1 MRRRRFYRRKGTA
14 AFGIISA
21 VIIFLTALL
30 LADAKLRPAVYDLA
44 ALEAGAVASKTV
56 NCAVEQAIGKNG
68 VSYYEIAQIIRDE
81 NGNITGITTD
91 IVKLNLFKAQ
101 ITKAIDDAFLNG
113 GGAEISVPLGAATGI
128 SLLAGAGPE
137 VEVSVGFSSAT
148 HSDFDNVF
156 RSSGINQTQHSV
168 MLNISSEVIIAMP
181 GRRITKNIETSFCVA
196 QNIIVGSVPDVLVG
210 ETQSGINKNY

>member
-30 LADAKLRPAVYDLA
+30 LADAKLRPALYDLA
-44 ALEAGAVASKTV
+44 ALEAGSIASKTV
-56 NCAVEQAIGKNG
+56 NCAVEQALGKNG

-101 ITKAIDDAFLNG
+101 ITKAIDDAFSNG

-128 SLLAGAGPE
+128 SLLAGVGPE

-156 RSSGINQTQHSV
+156 RSSGINQTQHSI
-168 MLNISSEVIIAMP
+168 MLNIETQVMLSLP
-181 GRRITKNIETSFCVA
+181 GKRLSQTVETSFCVA
-196 QNIIVGSVPDVLVG
+196 QTVIVGSVPDVMV
-210 ETQSGINKNY
+210 E